1 MVIWSSPVF
10 AKFIDRLMAAIEAHD
25 AKAKV
30 LVFDRAS
37 SLRLS
42 ATNIC
47 GGGFSAA
54 GTRLKRKRA

>member
-1 MVIWSSPVF
+1 
-10 AKFIDRLMAAIEAHD
+10 MAAIEAHD